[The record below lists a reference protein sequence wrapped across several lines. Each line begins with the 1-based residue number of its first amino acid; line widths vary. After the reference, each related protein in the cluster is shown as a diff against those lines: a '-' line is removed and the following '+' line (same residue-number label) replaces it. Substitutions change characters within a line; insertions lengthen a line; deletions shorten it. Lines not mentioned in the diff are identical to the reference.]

1 MPDFGDADATAAP
14 ELLGHPQADF
24 SIGEAASS
32 RVDSVSTQSPVDD
45 FKALI
50 QQGQMSDAVEG
61 LQKAVYTLV
70 DTSLAD
76 RYCNLLCK
84 AASESGL
91 GSLDVLHSTISCLQC
106 DISCCLRVLIV
117 DSQPAV

>member
-1 MPDFGDADATAAP
+1 MPDLGDVDAAVAP
-14 ELLGHPQADF
+14 ELLGNPEAEF
-24 SIGEAASS
+24 RIGEAASS
-32 RVDSVSTQSPVDD
+32 RVDNVSTQSPVDD

-70 DTSLAD
+70 DTSLGD

-84 AASESGL
+84 AAFQSIL
-91 GSLDVLHSTISCLQC
+91 GSLDVMHTIISGLQV
-106 DISCCLRVLIV
+106 DITCCLGLHAVG
-117 DSQPAV
+117 SQLAL